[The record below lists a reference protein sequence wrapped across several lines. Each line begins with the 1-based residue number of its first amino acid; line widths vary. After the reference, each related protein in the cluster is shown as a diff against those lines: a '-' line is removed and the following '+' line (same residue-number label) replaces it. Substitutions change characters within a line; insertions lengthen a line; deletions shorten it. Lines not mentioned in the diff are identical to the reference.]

1 MPYAEVC
8 GARLFYEDVGEGTPL
23 LLLPGALGTGR
34 SDFGP
39 QLDALPRRGVRVI
52 SPDPRGYGKSRPPRR
67 DFPIDFYQRDARDFA
82 TLMET
87 LDCPRYALG
96 GWSDGAITSLFLALD
111 RPACV
116 SRLALW
122 GGNAYVTQDDI
133 DAYETTRSVADWSS
147 RAAAP
152 MQELYGDDFQPLWSG
167 WCDVQQALL
176 AAGGDLWPGAAVG
189 DSLSHAVDARRERS
203 PGAGLPRPL
212 SATAH
217 RGRPP
222 ARLSGRQAQ
231 HSSRT
236 RRRVQRPARRISG
249 AGIRRRRNIGG

>member
-1 MPYAEVC
+1 MPYADVC
-8 GARLFYEDVGEGTPL
+8 GVRLFYEDVGEGIPF

-133 DAYETTRSVADWSS
+133 DAYETTRSVADWSP

-152 MQELYGDDFQPLWSG
+152 MQELYGDDFQPLWTG

-176 AAGGDLWPGAAVG
+176 AAGGDLCRER
-189 DSLSHAVDARRERS
+189 LSEIRCPTLLLHGENDPLVPVFHAHFLQRHIADARLHVF
-203 PGAGLPRPL
+203 PGGKHSIHLAHADEFNALLGAFLAPESDRAG
-212 SATAH
+212 T
-217 RGRPP
+217 
-222 ARLSGRQAQ
+222 Q
-231 HSSRT
+231 
-236 RRRVQRPARRISG
+236 
-249 AGIRRRRNIGG
+249 

>member
-8 GARLFYEDVGEGTPL
+8 GTRLFYEDVGEGTPL

-39 QLDALPRRGVRVI
+39 QLDALPRHGVRVI
-52 SPDPRGYGKSRPPRR
+52 SPDPRGYGRSRPPRR

-87 LDCPRYALG
+87 LDCPRYALA
-96 GWSDGAITSLFLALD
+96 GWSDGAITSLFLTLD
-111 RPACV
+111 RPAGV
-116 SRLALW
+116 TRLALW

-133 DAYETTRSVADWSS
+133 DAYETTRLLADWSP

-152 MQELYGDDFQPLWSG
+152 MQALYGDDFQPLWSG

-176 AAGGDLWPGAAVG
+176 AAGGDLCRER
-189 DSLSHAVDARRERS
+189 LSEIRCPTLLLHGENDPLVPVFHAHFLHQHIVDARLHVF
-203 PGAGLPRPL
+203 PGGKHSIHLAHADEFNALLGAFLVQESARAG
-212 SATAH
+212 T
-217 RGRPP
+217 
-222 ARLSGRQAQ
+222 Q
-231 HSSRT
+231 
-236 RRRVQRPARRISG
+236 
-249 AGIRRRRNIGG
+249 